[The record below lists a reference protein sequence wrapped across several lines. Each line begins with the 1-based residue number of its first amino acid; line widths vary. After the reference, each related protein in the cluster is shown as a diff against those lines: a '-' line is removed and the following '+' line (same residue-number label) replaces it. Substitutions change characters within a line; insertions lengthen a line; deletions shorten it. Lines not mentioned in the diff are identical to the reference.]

1 MATLTL
7 TIPDQQSKKLQ
18 SVDIADIFAQ
28 FIEEYL
34 EYQDDY
40 ALRQRIIQNERI
52 QHLTKA
58 LTETL

>member
-7 TIPDQQSKKLQ
+7 TIPDQQAKKLQ

-40 ALRQRIIQNERI
+40 ALRQSITKNERI

-58 LTETL
+58 LAETL

>member
-7 TIPDQQSKKLQ
+7 TIPDQQAKKLQ

-40 ALRQRIIQNERI
+40 ALRQRITKNERI

-58 LTETL
+58 LSETL